1 MGQADMK
8 SGADVV
14 ALDQARQKRTEPAD
28 SSLSTAGGMLR
39 AAREAMG
46 LDIAAVAESTNIKPE
61 HLEAIEA
68 MNIAG
73 LPSQP
78 YTMGFVRAYARQVAL
93 PEDALM
99 ERFRVQ
105 AGWVVQDRATR
116 IATGPSGKAPREGR
130 EASVLLLFAVIG
142 FALWCAWR
150 ILMSN
155 APVPEGDASRFTYT
169 GSDLD
174 DVPVVER
181 PVSFEAVEVPA
192 EDTSGSSST
201 GESVAAVSDEAAAP
215 APVDATSD
223 VEQAAAAE
231 TAAAPVVAPV
241 EVEAVAEVPR
251 PRLLT
256 RVEPVYPPNC
266 EGNAAPVETVLV
278 SYSINARGRVTSTNV
293 RQSTNTCFNGAATAA
308 LARWR
313 YDGATIPAGGAPN
326 QTTRFVFER
335 PY

>member
-8 SGADVV
+8 SVADIV
-14 ALDQARQKRTEPAD
+14 ALDQERQKRSEPAD

-39 AAREAMG
+39 AAREALG
-46 LDIAAVAESTNIKPE
+46 RDIAAVAEGTNIKPE

-73 LPSQP
+73 LPAQP
-78 YTMGFVRAYARQVAL
+78 YTMGFVRAYAREVAL

-130 EASVLLLFAVIG
+130 ELSVLLLFAVIG

-150 ILMSN
+150 LLISN
-155 APVPEGDASRFTYT
+155 APVPDGDASRFTYT
-169 GSDLD
+169 GTDVD

-181 PVSFEAVEVPA
+181 PVALNPVEVPS
-192 EDTSGSSST
+192 EDVMTET
-201 GESVAAVSDEAAAP
+201 VATESVSSDALVDTPPANAAESITET
-215 APVDATSD
+215 APVAQT
-223 VEQAAAAE
+223 AAE
-231 TAAAPVVAPV
+231 PVVAPEESEAAV
-241 EVEAVAEVPR
+241 ETVR

-266 EGNAAPVETVLV
+266 EGDAAPVETVLV

-293 RQSTNTCFNGAATAA
+293 GQSSNACFNGAATAA

-313 YDGATIPAGGAPN
+313 YDASTIPAGGVTN
-326 QTTRFVFER
+326 RTTRFVFER

>member
-1 MGQADMK
+1 MVQADMK
-8 SGADVV
+8 SVADIV
-14 ALDQARQKRTEPAD
+14 ALDQERQKRNEPAD
-28 SSLSTAGGMLR
+28 STLSTAGGMLR
-39 AAREAMG
+39 AAREALG
-46 LDIAAVAESTNIKPE
+46 LDIAAVAEGTNIKPE

-73 LPSQP
+73 LPAQP

-105 AGWVVQDRATR
+105 AGWVVQDRATG

-130 EASVLLLFAVIG
+130 ELSVLLLFAVIG

-150 ILMSN
+150 LLISN
-155 APVPEGDASRFTYT
+155 APVPDADASRFTFT
-169 GSDLD
+169 GSDVD

-181 PVSFEAVEVPA
+181 PVGLDPADVPLVDVTSEEVPNESA
-192 EDTSGSSST
+192 GADNEVETPPTSIS
-201 GESVAAVSDEAAAP
+201 ES
-215 APVDATSD
+215 
-223 VEQAAAAE
+223 AAE
-231 TAAAPVVAPV
+231 TASQTQTPPEPVVAPEESQAVV
-241 EVEAVAEVPR
+241 ETVR

-266 EGNAAPVETVLV
+266 EGDAAPVETVLV
-278 SYSINARGRVTSTNV
+278 SYSISSRGRVTSTRV
-293 RQSTNTCFNGAATAA
+293 GQSTNTCFNGAATAA

-313 YDGATIPAGGAPN
+313 YDASTIPAGGVTN

>member
-8 SGADVV
+8 SVADIV
-14 ALDQARQKRTEPAD
+14 ALDQERQKRAEPAD

-39 AAREAMG
+39 AAREAMS
-46 LDIAAVAESTNIKPE
+46 LDIAAVAEGTNIKPE

-68 MNIAG
+68 MDITA

-78 YTMGFVRAYARQVAL
+78 YTMGFVRAYAREVAL

-105 AGWVVQDRATR
+105 AGWVVQDRATG
-116 IATGPSGKAPREGR
+116 IATGPGGKAPREGR
-130 EASVLLLFAVIG
+130 ELSVLLLFAVIG

-150 ILMSN
+150 LLISN

-169 GSDLD
+169 GADLD

-181 PVSFEAVEVPA
+181 PVAVDAPVVPA
-192 EDTSGSSST
+192 LDAGAEVSA
-201 GESVAAVSDEAAAP
+201 ESLVAELAQLNAP
-215 APVDATSD
+215 AAIEEAESA
-223 VEQAAAAE
+223 EAAAE
-231 TAAAPVVAPV
+231 TSEVAAPVVAPA
-241 EVEAVAEVPR
+241 EPEAAAEVVR

-256 RVEPVYPPNC
+256 RVEPVYPPQC
-266 EGNAAPVETVLV
+266 EGDAAPVETVLV
-278 SYSINARGRVTSTNV
+278 SYTINARGRVSATNV
-293 RQSTNTCFNGAATAA
+293 GQSTNACFNGAATAA

-313 YDGATIPAGGAPN
+313 YDASTIPAGGASN